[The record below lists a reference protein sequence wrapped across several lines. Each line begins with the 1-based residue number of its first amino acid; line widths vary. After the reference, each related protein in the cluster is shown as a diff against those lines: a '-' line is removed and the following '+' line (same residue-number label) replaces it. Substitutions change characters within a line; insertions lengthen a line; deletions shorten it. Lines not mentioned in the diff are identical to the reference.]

1 MLSGKDE
8 LRAVLIAAVSLL
20 LLKIDTSHTYHSVR
34 NQAMLKL
41 YVIFNLLEVFDKL
54 CASFGQDILESLFE
68 SAQRPRRW
76 RGGLAFDFLISMV
89 YIVLHTMV
97 LFYHAVALNIALN
110 SHNNILITLL
120 ISNNF
125 VELKGNVFK
134 KCERE
139 NLFQVACSD
148 IVERFQVS
156 VYVSIVLAQF
166 IFVQKVDWTVS
177 DLSDLGARPLRTLPP
192 SCPPCTAHEARHMR
206 HGARGTAYE
215 ARRTTDSAR

>member
-1 MLSGKDE
+1 M
-8 LRAVLIAAVSLL
+8 
-20 LLKIDTSHTYHSVR
+20 
-34 NQAMLKL
+34 
-41 YVIFNLLEVFDKL
+41 
-54 CASFGQDILESLFE
+54 
-68 SAQRPRRW
+68 
-76 RGGLAFDFLISMV
+76 RGGLALDFVIALV

-148 IVERFQVS
+148 VVERFQVRAAHARDGRTRD
-156 VYVSIVLAQF
+156 V
-166 IFVQKVDWTVS
+166 
-177 DLSDLGARPLRTLPP
+177 GAR
-192 SCPPCTAHEARHMR
+192 
-206 HGARGTAYE
+206 
-215 ARRTTDSAR
+215 RRPRAI